1 MKKFLIGATI
11 FFITLFL
18 VIIFNGC
25 NKSRQEKVATG
36 PEVQV
41 QETQVQKPALKKE
54 LTKEEKEVRQLILQH
69 ASVMQMQNL
78 TKRDQARRSL
88 YAQDYTYTG
97 PDGRFFTKNELLAR
111 QKNNRLKVRTV
122 EIKKIQVQ
130 TYGQT
135 AVANY
140 QAKVVG
146 SQRGLPY
153 TSLKTSVTSVL
164 VKQDGK
170 WQIVTDHLT
179 LVSS

>member
-11 FFITLFL
+11 FFIILVL
-18 VIIFNGC
+18 VIIFTGC
-25 NKSRQEKVATG
+25 NKSKEEKVATG
-36 PEVQV
+36 PEVRV
-41 QETQVQKPALKKE
+41 QDTQVQKTAPKKE
-54 LTKEEKEVRQLILQH
+54 LTKEEKEVVKTILQH
-69 ASVMQMQNL
+69 ASVMQMQNQA
-78 TKRDQARRSL
+78 KRDQARRSL

-97 PDGRFFTKNELLAR
+97 PDGSFFTKNELLTR
-111 QKNNRLKVRTV
+111 QRINHLKIRTV
-122 EIKKIQVQ
+122 EIKNVQVQ

-140 QAKVVG
+140 RAKIVG
-146 SQRGLPY
+146 SMRGLPY

>member
-1 MKKFLIGATI
+1 MKRFLMGATL
-11 FFITLFL
+11 FFIVLVL
-18 VIIFNGC
+18 VIIFTSC
-25 NKSRQEKVATG
+25 SKSKPEKVATT
-36 PEVQV
+36 
-41 QETQVQKPALKKE
+41 QETQVQQTTLKKE
-54 LTKEEKEVRQLILQH
+54 LTKEEQEVLNTILQH

-88 YAQDYTYTG
+88 YARDYTFTG

-111 QKNNRLKVRTV
+111 QKYNRLKLRTV
-122 EIKKIQVQ
+122 EIKNVQVQ

-146 SQRGLPY
+146 SMRGLPY

-179 LVSS
+179 LTSPS

>member
-1 MKKFLIGATI
+1 MKRFLMAATL
-11 FFITLFL
+11 FFIIL
-18 VIIFNGC
+18 VLAIIFTSC
-25 NKSRQEKVATG
+25 NKSKQEKVAIT
-36 PEVQV
+36 

-54 LTKEEKEVRQLILQH
+54 LTKEEKEVLKTILQH
-69 ASVMQMQNL
+69 ALVMQMQNQ

-88 YAQDYTYTG
+88 YARDYTYTG

-122 EIKKIQVQ
+122 EIKNVQVQ

-146 SQRGLPY
+146 SQRGLPF

-179 LVSS
+179 LASS

>member
-1 MKKFLIGATI
+1 MKRFLMAATL
-11 FFITLFL
+11 FFIIL
-18 VIIFNGC
+18 VLAIIFTSC
-25 NKSRQEKVATG
+25 NKSKQEAVATN
-36 PEVQV
+36 

-54 LTKEEKEVRQLILQH
+54 LTKEEKEVLQTILQH
-69 ASVMQMQNL
+69 ALVMQMQNQ

-97 PDGRFFTKNELLAR
+97 PDGRFFTKNELLTR

-122 EIKKIQVQ
+122 EIKNVQVQ

-179 LVSS
+179 LASS